1 MQIDNRNSDQIRE
14 SLLKTAPFFQPGL
27 DTALSAGYGKA
38 LAYIFSE
45 MMELVVKRLN
55 KAPVNHF
62 LAYLDVLGI
71 KLLPPQ
77 PSVAP
82 VVFYLSTGAPAEGVE
97 IPARTS
103 VIAGDIHFETDRM
116 IWAIPQEIVAGYV
129 YNTSKNQIF
138 AIPEGVYKGIPIQ
151 PAYCQLS
158 ADCNQQTNDLF
169 VTSGSDL
176 KKGDQIIIDPEGA
189 TEYATI
195 VDIKDNVFQLARK
208 LKRNF
213 LSGTTVARNDQQ
225 SFSKGDTAQKH
236 CLYIGHKALFNIET
250 ASDLY
255 LLGNASFPLTPLSYA
270 EYIWEYWTGD
280 ESSPADWVKFS
291 NVSSNGN
298 NLVLHKSAGEI
309 KKSKINGI
317 ESRWIRCRCTTNQ
330 FTEMPLKIKIAPQ
343 SKTSAIDFDAVL
355 YNSNLLNVTTAPILP
370 FGSRPR
376 QYDAFY
382 LASKEGFSKPGV
394 IISVV
399 FEKSGTDST
408 DQNPLI
414 VWEYWNGINWTS
426 LTVGGLRINGETEDF
441 NLIDGYDSTTKK
453 RTVTFTCPSDMV
465 ETEVAGKVNRWI
477 RLRIVVDYGSE
488 TKVVNNKWE
497 SSIIIAPK
505 LASIKLFWQ
514 NGSEQLP
521 EFCIS
526 ENNLTLKNLT
536 ELVRQEKP
544 VTAFEHF
551 TKASSHHS
559 IVQLFFGFNGKPENG
574 PVSLYF
580 QLSDDLPLSRSLDCQ
595 VKWYIS
601 LEDSSWKLIDIVDLT
616 HNLTRSGVIEFLF
629 PSEFASLLLFGQKR
643 YWVLASYENPIAS
656 DMPSIKAVYVNA
668 VMTTQAESI
677 TDEIL
682 GGSNTDP
689 DQTYYLLRSPVT
701 DCELWVD
708 EINSIS
714 EEEKADLT
722 EEGFAVQ
729 EEPGRFGINGRYW
742 VKWIRVDDFLESTA
756 GSRHFTLDLT
766 NGEIRFGN
774 GVHGMI
780 PPPGKDNVKA
790 DYTVGGGKQG
800 NVAAGAINTLKSSI
814 RFIDRLTNPIKGQAG
829 ADAETIDEVIQR
841 GPQLI
846 NHRNRVVSLHD
857 FEQLAAQAS
866 ADIKRTKGYIS
877 GREVHIIVVPDSLD
891 EQPVIS
897 QPEREKIEVYL
908 TERCLNT
915 VLPHEIVID
924 NPKYIPIDT
933 SIKVIPVSMD
943 KAVSA
948 KNAVMEQLKS
958 FFHPL
963 KGGTQGAGW
972 EFGRTVRISDVYALL
987 GKVNG
992 VDHVTDLKL
1001 ARSGDTLDDKDVQID
1016 PYSLVCPGT
1025 HLITVT
1031 MKG

>member
-1 MQIDNRNSDQIRE
+1 MQIDNRNSDQIRN
-14 SLLKTAPFFQPGL
+14 SLLETAPFFQPGL
-27 DTALSAGYGKA
+27 DKALSAGYGKA
-38 LAYIFSE
+38 LAHIFSE
-45 MMELVVKRLN
+45 MTELVVKRLN
-55 KAPVNHF
+55 KAPINHF
-62 LAYLDVLGI
+62 LAYLDILGV
-71 KLLPPQ
+71 KLIPPQ

-116 IWAIPQEIVAGYV
+116 IWAIPREITAGYV
-129 YNTSKNQIF
+129 YNPLKDQIF
-138 AIPEGVYKGIPIQ
+138 AIPEGVYKGIHIK

-158 ADCNQQTNDLF
+158 ADCNQHTDKLY
-169 VTSGSDL
+169 VTIGSDL
-176 KKGDQIIIDPEGA
+176 KKGDQIIIDPDGA
-189 TEYATI
+189 AEYATI
-195 VDIKDNVFQLARK
+195 IDIKDNVFQLARK
-208 LKRNF
+208 LGRSF
-213 LSGTTVARNDQQ
+213 RSGTSVARNSQL
-225 SFSKGDTAQKH
+225 SLSKGDNAQKH
-236 CLYIGHKALFNIET
+236 CFYIGHKALFNIET
-250 ASDLY
+250 ASDLH
-255 LLGNASFPLTPLSYA
+255 LLGDTSFPLSRLSYT
-270 EYIWEYWTGD
+270 EYIWEYWTGG
-280 ESSPADWVKFS
+280 ESSAADWVKFS
-291 NVSSNGN
+291 SVIPDGN
-298 NLVLHKSAGEI
+298 NLVLHKSPGEI

-317 ESRWIRCRCTTNQ
+317 ESRWIRCRCTTDQ
-330 FTEMPLKIKIAPQ
+330 FTELPLKIKIAPQ
-343 SKTSAIDFDAVL
+343 SKTTAIDFDAVL
-355 YNSNLLNVTTAPILP
+355 YNSNLLNIATAPILP
-370 FGSRPR
+370 FGTRPR

-382 LASKEGFSKPGV
+382 LANKEGFSKPGV
-394 IISVV
+394 IISVI
-399 FEKSGTDST
+399 FEKYGTDAT
-408 DQNPLI
+408 TQNPLV

-426 LTVGGLRINGETEDF
+426 LTVAGLRTNSETEDF
-441 NLIDGYDSTTKK
+441 NLINGYDPNTKK

-465 ETEVAGKVNRWI
+465 ETEVAGKLNRWI

-488 TKVVNNKWE
+488 TKINNNQLE
-497 SSIIIAPK
+497 SSAIIVPK
-505 LASIKLFWQ
+505 LASIKLSWQ

-544 VTAFEHF
+544 ITAFEHF
-551 TKASSHHS
+551 TRVNSPKSK
-559 IVQLFFGFNGKPENG
+559 VQLFFGFNGKPENG
-574 PVSLYF
+574 PVSLFF

-595 VKWYIS
+595 VKWFIS
-601 LEDSSWKLIDIVDLT
+601 LEDSTWKLIDIIDQT
-616 HNLTRSGVIEFLF
+616 HNLTRSGTIEFLF
-629 PSEFASLLLFGQKR
+629 SSEFSSLLLFGQKR
-643 YWVLASYENPIAS
+643 YWIMASYENQIAS
-656 DMPSIKAVYVNA
+656 DMPGIKAVYVNA
-668 VMTTQAESI
+668 VMATQAESI

-689 DQTYYLLRSPVT
+689 DQTYLLLRSPVT

-714 EEEKADLT
+714 EEEKADLN
-722 EEGFAVQ
+722 ENGFAVQ

-742 VKWIRVDDFLESTA
+742 VKWTRVEDFLESTA

-774 GVHGMI
+774 GVQGMI
-780 PPPGKDNVKA
+780 PPPGKDNIKA
-790 DYTVGGGKQG
+790 NYTVGGGKQG
-800 NVAAGAINTLKSSI
+800 NVPAGAINILKSSI
-814 RFIDRLTNPIKGQAG
+814 RFIDRLTNPMKGQAG
-829 ADAETIDEVIQR
+829 ADAETVDEVIQR

-846 NHRNRVVSLHD
+846 NHRNRVVTLHD

-866 ADIKRTKGYIS
+866 ADIKRTKGYTS
-877 GREVHIIVVPDSLD
+877 GREVHIIAVPDSLD

-897 QPEREKIEVYL
+897 QPEREKIEAYL
-908 TERCLNT
+908 AQRCLNT

-933 SIKVIPVSMD
+933 SIKVIPISME

-948 KNAVMEQLKS
+948 KSAVMEQLKT

-963 KGGTQGAGW
+963 KGGTQGTGW

-992 VDHVTDLKL
+992 VEHVTDLKL
-1001 ARSGDTLDDKDVQID
+1001 ARSGNILDDKDVLID
-1016 PYSLVCPGT
+1016 PYSLVCSGT